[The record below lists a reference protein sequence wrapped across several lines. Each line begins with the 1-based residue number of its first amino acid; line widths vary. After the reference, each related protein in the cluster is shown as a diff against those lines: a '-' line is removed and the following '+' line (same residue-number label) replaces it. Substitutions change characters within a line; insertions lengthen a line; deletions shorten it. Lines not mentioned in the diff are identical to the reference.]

1 MENGVLQ
8 YVFSTKGATRSAS
21 PPRDGLAGANLG
33 QTPQGFIAA
42 ESISAESAIH
52 FRRR

>member
-1 MENGVLQ
+1 MGNGVLQ
-8 YVFSTKGATRSAS
+8 YVFSTKGATLSAS
-21 PPRDGLAGANLG
+21 PPRDGFAVANLG
-33 QTPQGFIAA
+33 QTPEEFITA